1 MAKTTKA
8 KKNMRRKGHRG
19 GLSTKGKG
27 RRVND
32 IAAVSET
39 FAFNPT
45 TVSGTIFADYSCSLF
60 QHERARAVA
69 QGYQEFR
76 IKLVEYKFKPLAD
89 TFAAGSGSTVPYFYY
104 LIDRARSNN
113 GLVDAASFKAAG
125 AKPIRMDDKTITVK
139 YRPSVLYDTY
149 DAGTLTSLPRNYK
162 LSPWLATNDNSTI
175 GLGFVPSQVDHNG
188 IRWYVEMLTGEVQY
202 LVERVVHIEFRK
214 PLWVLPP
221 TVSALP
227 VVQAESIM
235 TVREWVPKAPVT
247 EEAQPPS
254 T

>member
-39 FAFNPT
+39 FPFNVT
-45 TVSGTIFADYSCSLF
+45 SSGTIFADYTCSLF
-60 QHERARAVA
+60 QHERARTVA

-89 TFAAGSGSTVPYFYY
+89 TFLAGGATTVPYLYY
-104 LIDRARSNN
+104 MIDRARSNN

-139 YRPSVLYDTY
+139 FRPSVLYDTY
-149 DAGTLTSLPRNYK
+149 DANTLSSLPRSYK

-175 GLGFVPSQVDHNG
+175 GVGFVPSSIDHNG
-188 IRWYVEMLTGEVQY
+188 LRWLVELQSGTIQY
-202 LVERVVHIEFRK
+202 LVERIVHIEFRK
-214 PLWVLPP
+214 PLWVNPP
-221 TVSALP
+221 TESALP
-227 VVQAESIM
+227 VVQVESIM
-235 TVREWVPKAPVT
+235 DVREWVPKAPVT